1 LLKEILMMALDNII
15 GNKMRSFLTMLGIM
29 IGVTSIIALITVVQ
43 GVTGEVIDRFS
54 EMGAGK
60 VTVQAYGTALKAGL
74 NENDIADLSAIE
86 YVSGVSP
93 TVSLSSTAAR
103 GSKIFED
110 INVEGNNEIYFEN
123 NQDTIIQGRP
133 LNVYDMSSGYSNV
146 CIIDENIADE
156 LFWGENPINKQMY
169 LGGQNYTVVGLME
182 SETNFFRQNTGRV
195 KIPYK
200 NALRLSDMANIMNI
214 EIYLYD
220 ANDTEIANY
229 EIENVLNAAFNY
241 TEDSFNILNFE
252 SILSSMQE
260 MQSMLTAMLTGIASI
275 ALLVGGVGIMNMML
289 VSVTER
295 TTEIGLRKALGAE
308 PRQIQYQFV
317 IEAVLLSLLG
327 GLFGALFGLLISYIA
342 AAAMDTKFALSPSA
356 IALGLGFSALVG
368 IVFGWTP
375 ARKASRLK
383 PIDALRSE

>member
-93 TVSLSSTAAR
+93 TVSLGSTAVR
-103 GSKIFED
+103 NNKIFED
-110 INVEGNNEIYFEN
+110 ISVEGNNEIYFEN
-123 NQDTIIQGRP
+123 NQDMVIQGRP
-133 LNVYDMSSGYSNV
+133 LNIYDMSGYSNV

-169 LGGQNYTVVGLME
+169 LSGQNYTVVGLME
-182 SETNFFRQNTGRV
+182 SETNFYRQNVGRV

-200 NALRLSDMANIMNI
+200 NALSLNAAANIMNI

-220 ANDTEIANY
+220 ANETQAANY

-241 TEDSFNILNFE
+241 AEDSFNIVNFE

-342 AAAMDTKFALSPSA
+342 SAAMDTKFALSPTA

-368 IVFGWTP
+368 IVFGWAP

>member
-1 LLKEILMMALDNII
+1 MLKEILMMALDNII

-93 TVSLSSTAAR
+93 TVSLGSTAVR
-103 GSKIFED
+103 NNKIFED
-110 INVEGNNEIYFEN
+110 ISVEGNNEIYFEN
-123 NQDTIIQGRP
+123 NQDMVIQGRP
-133 LNVYDMSSGYSNV
+133 LNIYDMSGYSNV

-169 LGGQNYTVVGLME
+169 LSGQNYTVVGLME
-182 SETNFFRQNTGRV
+182 SETNFYRQNVGRV

-200 NALRLSDMANIMNI
+200 NALSLNAAANIMNI

-220 ANDTEIANY
+220 ANETQAANY

-241 TEDSFNILNFE
+241 AEDSFNIVNFE

-342 AAAMDTKFALSPSA
+342 SAAMDTKFALSPTA

-368 IVFGWTP
+368 IVFGWAP